1 MAGGGGQAQEVSLGL
16 TAGTRRSQGWDPGQL
31 NSSFFACLFIWLC
44 WVLVAICEI
53 FGVCLFVCLF
63 VASKLLVAVF
73 GDIFP

>member
-1 MAGGGGQAQEVSLGL
+1 MVGDGGQAQEVSLGL

-63 VASKLLVAVF
+63 VCLWHPSS
-73 GDIFP
+73 